1 MARPTNE
8 LSFELAPTLALSAC
22 HLDVRADADEG
33 RPVLAHRGSLP
44 IRSARRPVTRRAASG
59 AQEHEPKE
67 LGPSSPSPLPSPART
82 MVSRTHWWISAWF
95 AITFPIILWD
105 AAYWCVSRVVLV
117 WCAAHAHARGAA
129 S

>member
-22 HLDVRADADEG
+22 HLDLRADADEG
-33 RPVLAHRGSLP
+33 RPVLAHHVSLP
-44 IRSARRPVTRRAASG
+44 IRSARRPVTRRAVSG
-59 AQEHEPKE
+59 AQELE
-67 LGPSSPSPLPSPART
+67 GAPSSPSPTRT

-105 AAYWCVSRVVLV
+105 AAYWCVVRVAFV
-117 WCAAHAHARGAA
+117 WCAARAHARRAA